1 MRNNTQSGFSL
12 VELLCVLVIVGILAA
27 VAVPALTKSKRA
39 AEIGAVFATMRTIGS
54 TQVSVYTAKSRFGT
68 LDEINGL
75 LGDGVGRSIGAN
87 QLTRDRF
94 VIEMVPAI
102 PTDVELRQSYTV
114 TATQDLNDGGQVYK
128 FELSQTGEIR
138 QILP

>member
-1 MRNNTQSGFSL
+1 MKQNIQSGFSL
-12 VELLCVLVIVGILAA
+12 VELLCVLTIIGVLAA
-27 VAVPALTKSKRA
+27 IAVPALSKSKRA
-39 AEIGAVFATMRTIGS
+39 AEIGAVVATMRTIGS

-68 LDEINGL
+68 LDEINTL

-87 QLTRDRF
+87 QLTRNRF
-94 VIEMVPAI
+94 VIEMVPAV
-102 PTDVELRQSYTV
+102 PTDVELHDAYTV
-114 TATQDLNDGGQVYK
+114 TATQDLGDGGQVYK

>member
-1 MRNNTQSGFSL
+1 M
-12 VELLCVLVIVGILAA
+12 VELLCVLIIVGILAA

-68 LDEINGL
+68 LDEVNAL
-75 LGDGVGRSIGAN
+75 LGNGVGRPIGTN
-87 QLTRDRF
+87 QLTRNRF
-94 VIEMVPAI
+94 VIEMIPAV
-102 PTDVELRQSYTV
+102 PTDAELHDSYTV
-114 TATQDLNDGGQVYK
+114 TATQDLGDGGQVYK

>member
-1 MRNNTQSGFSL
+1 MKQNTQSGFSL
-12 VELLCVLVIVGILAA
+12 VELLCVLTIIGVLAA
-27 VAVPALTKSKRA
+27 IAVPALTKSKRV

-68 LDEINGL
+68 LDEVNAL
-75 LGDGVGRSIGAN
+75 LDDGVGKSIGPN
-87 QLTRDRF
+87 QLTRNRF
-94 VIEMVPAI
+94 VIEMIPAS
-102 PTDVELRQSYTV
+102 PTDVELKDSYTV
-114 TATQDLNDGGQVYK
+114 TATQDLGDGGQIYK

>member
-1 MRNNTQSGFSL
+1 MKNNTQSGFSV

-54 TQVSVYTAKSRFGT
+54 TQVSVFSAKNRFGT
-68 LDEINGL
+68 LDEINAL
-75 LGDGVGRSIGAN
+75 LGDGVGKPIGTN
-87 QLTRDRF
+87 QLTRNRF
-94 VIEMVPAI
+94 VIEMIPAA
-102 PTDVELRQSYTV
+102 PTPVDLKDSYTV
-114 TATQDLNDGGQVYK
+114 VATQDLGDGGQIYK